1 LSVGRETTGQ
11 ISARRGSVSAAY
23 NAAVAASTIR
33 KRRIDTVQRQGG
45 SRIIKPQK
53 GKTKR
58 LLSQKIVL
66 MFNTAIGQLPFAHA
80 LSGG

>member
-1 LSVGRETTGQ
+1 M
-11 ISARRGSVSAAY
+11 SAAY
-23 NAAVAASTIR
+23 KAAVAAITIR
-33 KRRIDTVQRQGG
+33 KRRIGTVQRQRG
-45 SRIIKPQK
+45 SRIIKPRK

-66 MFNTAIGQLPFAHA
+66 MFDTAIGQLPFAHA